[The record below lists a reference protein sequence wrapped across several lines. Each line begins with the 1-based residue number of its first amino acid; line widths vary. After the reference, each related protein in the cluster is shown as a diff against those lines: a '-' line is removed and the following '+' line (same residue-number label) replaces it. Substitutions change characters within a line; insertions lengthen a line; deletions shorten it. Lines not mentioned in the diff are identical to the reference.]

1 MIGITEGAAAKI
13 RVLVADRPDKGLR
26 LKVVGGGCSGLQY
39 KMDVDETK
47 PGDKVFERDGARV
60 FADRRSY
67 LYLHG
72 SELDYAESLLESG
85 FRVENPNVK
94 KSCGCGQS
102 FSV

>member
-1 MIGITEGAAAKI
+1 MIGITEGAASKI
-13 RVLVADRPDKGLR
+13 RDLVADSPEKGLR
-26 LKVVGGGCSGLQY
+26 LKVIGGGCSGLQY

-67 LYLHG
+67 LYLLG
-72 SELDYAESLLESG
+72 SELDYAETLMESG

>member
-1 MIGITEGAAAKI
+1 MIGISEGAAAKI
-13 RVLVADRPDKGLR
+13 RDLVADAPERGLR
-26 LKVVGGGCSGLQY
+26 LRVVGGGCSGLQY
-39 KMDVDETK
+39 KLDVDATK

-60 FADRRSY
+60 FTDRRSY
-67 LYLHG
+67 LYLLG
-72 SELDYAESLLESG
+72 SELDYAESLMESG

>member
-1 MIGITEGAAAKI
+1 MIAISEGAAAKI
-13 RVLVADRPDKGLR
+13 KDLVSGEPERGLR
-26 LKVVGGGCSGLQY
+26 LKVIGGGCSGLQY
-39 KMDVDETK
+39 KMEVDATK

-72 SELDYAESLLESG
+72 SELDYAETLMESG
-85 FRVENPNVK
+85 FRVQNPNVK
-94 KSCGCGQS
+94 ASCGCGNS

>member
-1 MIGITEGAAAKI
+1 MIAISEGAARKI
-13 RVLVADRPDKGLR
+13 IDLVAEQPERGLR

-39 KMDVDETK
+39 KMEVDDSK

-72 SELDYAESLLESG
+72 SELDYQESLMESG

-94 KSCGCGQS
+94 KSCGCGNS